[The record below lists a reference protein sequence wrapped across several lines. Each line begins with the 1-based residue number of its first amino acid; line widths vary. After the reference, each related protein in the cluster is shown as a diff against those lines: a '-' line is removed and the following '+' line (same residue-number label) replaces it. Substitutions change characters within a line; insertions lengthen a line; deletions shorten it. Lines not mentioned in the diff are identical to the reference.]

1 MGLNRNVIPCFGAR
15 LVQEG
20 NRLHYLSDRA
30 SIIGLFN
37 KADLL
42 RLDQVFPV
50 LLKQA
55 ELMLTSGELNPR
67 HQHCVTLYAKGLTC
81 EADTLGS
88 CGHVYISIYP
98 TQR

>member
-1 MGLNRNVIPCFGAR
+1 MSSKTLRVNDDTAELWWGLNRNVIPCFGAR

-42 RLDQVFPV
+42 RLDQAFPV
-50 LLKQA
+50 LLSRRSSYLPA
-55 ELMLTSGELNPR
+55 AN
-67 HQHCVTLYAKGLTC
+67 
-81 EADTLGS
+81 
-88 CGHVYISIYP
+88 
-98 TQR
+98 